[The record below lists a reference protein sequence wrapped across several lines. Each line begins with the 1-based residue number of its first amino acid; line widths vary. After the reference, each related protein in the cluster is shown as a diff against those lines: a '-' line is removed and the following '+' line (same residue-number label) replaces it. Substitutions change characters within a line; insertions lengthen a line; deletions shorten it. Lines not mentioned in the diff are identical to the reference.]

1 MDSFIAASEKKTFTR
16 RILIDSTE
24 GNWNNNADLT
34 CEGQGIRIQRI
45 NLFDLENSQI
55 DWSTFESKGEATLKK
70 KEPKKLLDHQ
80 QEALK
85 TVCEDLQE
93 ADVAS

>member
-1 MDSFIAASEKKTFTR
+1 M
-16 RILIDSTE
+16 LIDSTE
-24 GNWNNNADLT
+24 SNWNNNADLT

-55 DWSTFESKGEATLKK
+55 DWSAFESKGEATLKK

-85 TVCEDLQE
+85 TLCEDLQE